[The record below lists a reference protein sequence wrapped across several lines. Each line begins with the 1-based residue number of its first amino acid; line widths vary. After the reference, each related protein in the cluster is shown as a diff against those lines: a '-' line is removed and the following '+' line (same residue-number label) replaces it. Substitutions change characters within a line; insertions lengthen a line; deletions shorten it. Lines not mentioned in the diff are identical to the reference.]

1 MADTPSIK
9 IIKQFGYR
17 GSLRNFS
24 NRYHFL
30 GGEPADFSHW
40 TALADAIIAQ
50 EKTIYASTVTIV
62 NAIGYNADSDVP
74 IFSAAESTAGTLTP
88 AGSDKEF
95 ASDCAALVRFTTDQ
109 RTDKNHPIYLFNYY
123 HGAWCDPTSGK
134 DFIAS
139 GQRTALLAYAA
150 AWLTGFSDGTNTY
163 TRAGPRG
170 AAALVRTVPA
180 MVTHRD
186 LPR

>member
-9 IIKQFGYR
+9 IIKTFTYR
-17 GSLRNFS
+17 GATRQFS

-30 GGEPADFSHW
+30 GGEPADGTHW
-40 TALADAIIAQ
+40 TTFANAITAA
-50 EKTIYASTVTIV
+50 EKTIYASSTSITGAV
-62 NAIGYNADSDVP
+62 GYNADSDVP
-74 IFSAAESTAGTLTP
+74 IFSTTYSLAGTLTP

-95 ASDCAALVRFTTDQ
+95 ASDCAALLKYTTDQ
-109 RTDKNHPIYLFNYY
+109 RTVFNHPIYLFNYF

-134 DFIAS
+134 DNVAS
-139 GQRTALLAYAA
+139 AQRTAILAYGAS
-150 AWLTGFSDGTNTY
+150 WLSGFSDGANTY

-170 AAALVRTVPA
+170 AAALVRSTPA
-180 MVTHRD
+180 LVTHRD